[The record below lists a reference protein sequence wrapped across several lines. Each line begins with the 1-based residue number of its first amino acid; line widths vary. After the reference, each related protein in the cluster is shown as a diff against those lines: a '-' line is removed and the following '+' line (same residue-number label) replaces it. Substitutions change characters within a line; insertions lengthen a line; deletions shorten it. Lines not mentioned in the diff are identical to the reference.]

1 MYSKLGT
8 AVAILM
14 AVFPLFALGWRLLED
29 SVVGIAVYGAILLIL
44 LVGLFFGSRLNLAT
58 ADAEPTRQGP
68 PREPAPPI
76 EWSWDGVNRQPGE
89 DDKE

>member
-14 AVFPLFALGWRLLED
+14 GAFPFVALGYTMAED
-29 SVVGIAVYGAILLIL
+29 SATGVIVYAAIVLIL
-44 LVGLFFGSRLNLAT
+44 LAGVLIGPRLKL
-58 ADAEPTRQGP
+58 ADADIEAGERAPRQ
-68 PREPAPPI
+68 PAPPI

-89 DDKE
+89 DKE

>member
-8 AVAILM
+8 AVAILV
-14 AVFPLFALGWRLLED
+14 AIFPLFALGWKLLED
-29 SVVGIAVYGAILLIL
+29 SVVGVAVYGAILLIL
-44 LVGLFFGSRLNLAT
+44 LVGLFFGPRLNLAT
-58 ADAEPTRQGP
+58 VDAEPAEQRP

-76 EWSWDGVNRQPGE
+76 EWSWDGVNRQPG